1 MKTLARIM
9 EPVLMILKITFAI
22 VLPTLQDKTAKVC
35 SYSHSVLNRIILQFS
50 VGAQSLIDCCI
61 GMLFLAM

>member
-35 SYSHSVLNRIILQFS
+35 SSSHSVLNRIILQFS
-50 VGAQSLIDCCI
+50 VGVQSLIDCCI